1 MRGGLRH
8 NTKEHFTMT
17 DPTPAPA
24 AQPVV
29 VTNAPVPGRS
39 LGIAGL
45 IIDFFIPILGLI
57 LSIVAKVQSGRANV
71 RNTPATVGI
80 VLGII
85 FTIGYVILII
95 VLAVGAGALASECAT
110 LGSGVHHVNGVTY
123 TCS

>member
-1 MRGGLRH
+1 
-8 NTKEHFTMT
+8 MT

-29 VTNAPVPGRS
+29 VTDGPVPGRG

-45 IIDFFIPILGLI
+45 IIDFFIPVLGLI
-57 LSIVAKVQSGRANV
+57 LSIVAKVQSGRAGV

-85 FTIGYVILII
+85 FTIGAIIAAI
-95 VLAVGAGALASECAT
+95 VLAGTIGALASECAN
-110 LGSGVHHVNGVTY
+110 LGAGVHHVNGVTY
-123 TCS
+123 TCGS

>member
-1 MRGGLRH
+1 
-8 NTKEHFTMT
+8 MT
-17 DPTPAPA
+17 DPTPAPAPA

-29 VTNAPVPGRS
+29 VTNAPVPGRG

-57 LSIVAKVQSGRANV
+57 LSIVAKVQSSRVGAK
-71 RNTPATVGI
+71 NTVATVGI

-85 FTIGYVILII
+85 FTVGYIIGII
-95 VLAVGAGALASECAT
+95 VLAGTLGAVASECAN

-123 TCS
+123 TCG